1 MELLLAENFVKAL
14 SNKGNLSL
22 AIEENNLLSLATSL
36 TKNQNKK
43 VGLIQ
48 QEMSS
53 RISFESNN

>member
-36 TKNQNKK
+36 TQNKNKK

-53 RISFESNN
+53 